1 VRKTIKD
8 CLNEEST
15 RMGRDVG
22 RAKVVQ
28 VIRGIDDLSVLV
40 VSDKTHSVSV
50 MLTRECMEEF
60 RRLNPLKNLVS
71 LKGNMIKLEKWHFSS
86 LFLSAGAR
94 SLSALLEHKLT
105 RPLVVQTG
113 KISLLGG
120 NGISVIGSP
129 VDINAD
135 ADVKESYLHQMSH
148 MNMMSLLQR
157 QFPNEYN
164 FPDAEGKFKIP
175 RLYDEK
181 YELRLDHCII
191 PHDQRQEM
199 DAHDAFDQTEFLT
212 VPRAVVAANAKYDG
226 DGDGTDADDTLS
238 VAQSGEVPM
247 TGASSDQ
254 SKLLGQILQTQL
266 PSQLQQSSSSQSQ
279 SQSQSKSQSRT
290 QTHTQQSSAM
300 LSSYLCTQP
309 MTQENLDKMDD
320 YFDSTHPS
328 GNDASPDKLTRDGPD
343 PATVIGRQLRKT
355 FEGHGSFVGKVVA
368 YNDPFYMV
376 VYSDGDSEELLY
388 SLLSHLLIDE
398 RGGSDTKNNGD
409 EDEDEGNGDFGHE
422 GAEADNFGNGN
433 GSGDEQPAQ
442 PFSWLM
448 NRLNNLTP
456 HDHVISG
463 FRNTREVTTAPYVEL
478 SAADMVEEVVQ
489 EYNIKEADPTKRL
502 SLQALQY
509 DLQI

>member
-1 VRKTIKD
+1 
-8 CLNEEST
+8 
-15 RMGRDVG
+15 
-22 RAKVVQ
+22 
-28 VIRGIDDLSVLV
+28 
-40 VSDKTHSVSV
+40 
-50 MLTRECMEEF
+50 
-60 RRLNPLKNLVS
+60 
-71 LKGNMIKLEKWHFSS
+71 MIKLEKWHFSS

-148 MNMMSLLQR
+148 MKMMSLLQR

-199 DAHDAFDQTEFLT
+199 DAQDIFDQTEFLT
-212 VPRAVVAANAKYDG
+212 VPRAVVTANAKYDG
-226 DGDGTDADDTLS
+226 DGGGTDADDTLS
-238 VAQSGEVPM
+238 VGSSEEDDGAQFGEVPM

-254 SKLLGQILQTQL
+254 SKLLGQIFQTQL

-279 SQSQSKSQSRT
+279 SRT
-290 QTHTQQSSAM
+290 QTQIHTQQSSAM

-309 MTQENLDKMDD
+309 MTQENLDQLDD

-328 GNDASPDKLTRDGPD
+328 GDDASPDKLTRDGPD

-388 SLLSHLLIDE
+388 SLLSHLLINEINE
-398 RGGSDTKNNGD
+398 RAGSDTKNNGD
-409 EDEDEGNGDFGHE
+409 EDEGNGDFRHE

-433 GSGDEQPAQ
+433 GSGGDEQPVQ

-448 NRLNNLTP
+448 SRLNNLTP

-489 EYNIKEADPTKRL
+489 EYNVKEADPTKRL